1 MAKTGPL
8 GDVEKFYIE
17 NKFQEE
23 TVENLA
29 KKLNRPKA
37 AVEKYIEK
45 CKLQTT
51 KEVKPNKDNLFASKR
66 GATVMTQAASEFGDD
81 IKRKNSQKGK
91 VNKKC
96 TTTIK

>member
-29 KKLNRPKA
+29 KIVL
-37 AVEKYIEK
+37 
-45 CKLQTT
+45 
-51 KEVKPNKDNLFASKR
+51 
-66 GATVMTQAASEFGDD
+66 
-81 IKRKNSQKGK
+81 
-91 VNKKC
+91 
-96 TTTIK
+96 